1 MTRHRQ
7 IAAAILTGKADT
19 AVRDDT
25 TWRDASVP
33 RTTADCRPFVGQR
46 PKDGLATDGTCGACL
61 AIAGVDDLG
70 RLLPHAKQPPPYDQC
85 PKCAEPYEQTY
96 GIPAGYTNIVCDKCS
111 GADADAT
118 RWALDDRWAPEWG
131 GAAA

>member
-1 MTRHRQ
+1 MTVDPLRTAGLVAIA
-7 IAAAILTGKADT
+7 IAAA
-19 AVRDDT
+19 
-25 TWRDASVP
+25 
-33 RTTADCRPFVGQR
+33 
-46 PKDGLATDGTCGACL
+46 
-61 AIAGVDDLG
+61 
-70 RLLPHAKQPPPYDQC
+70 LLRSPYDQC